1 MIRFAANLSMMY
13 TEYPFLE
20 RFAPAAED
28 GFRGIEYLFPYD
40 HAAADLRSRLD
51 ETGLTQ
57 ALFNAPP
64 GDWDAGERGLAAIP
78 GRDADFARS
87 VETALA
93 YASEIGNSERCTSW
107 RASVAPGADRAR
119 YRETYVGR
127 LAVAAREAAAHGITI
142 VIEPIN
148 TRDMPGYFLNRQDDA
163 QAIRA
168 DVGADN
174 LKVQFDCYHAQ
185 IVEGD
190 LATKLR
196 RDMPHIG
203 HIQVAGVPERHEPD
217 TGEINYTYLYDVID
231 SAGYAGWIGCEYRP
245 RGLTREGLDW
255 LKPWL

>member
-13 TEYPFLE
+13 NEYPFLE
-20 RFAPAAED
+20 RFGPAAED
-28 GFRGIEYLFPYD
+28 GFRGVEYLFPYE
-40 HAAADLRSRLD
+40 HPAPELRARLD
-51 ETGLTQ
+51 EFGLTQ

-64 GDWDAGERGLAAIP
+64 GDWAAGERGLASLP
-78 GRDADFARS
+78 GRDDEFARGI
-87 VETALA
+87 EIALA
-93 YASEIGNSERCTSW
+93 YADAIGNRTVHVM
-107 RASVAPGADRAR
+107 AGIVAPGAERSR
-119 YRETYVGR
+119 YRETYLGR
-127 LAVAAREAAAHGITI
+127 LAYAAREVAAHGVTI

-148 TRDMPGYFLNRQDDA
+148 ARDMPGFFLNRQDDA

-168 DVGADN
+168 EVGAEN

-196 RDMPHIG
+196 RDMPHVG

-217 TGEINYTYLYDVID
+217 TGEVNYTYLYDVID
-231 SAGYAGWIGCEYRP
+231 STGYAGWIGCEYRP